1 HLIERTNL
9 PGNRSVLESR
19 SSLSFLPGS
28 VLVFRA
34 PPEGPWLGGRG
45 VGGGLAPL
53 CSFLPPPQGARHSM
67 YHWQAKPDNETAC
80 TANAVFEQ
88 GRGLPRHAEHTRAG
102 RPTRT
107 RKKPTYGCAR
117 ISTRQAPG
125 GFDTCSED
133 AAEVRSSEGAISTQ
147 F

>member
-1 HLIERTNL
+1 
-9 PGNRSVLESR
+9 SR

-34 PPEGPWLGGRG
+34 PPEGPRLGGRG

-107 RKKPTYGCAR
+107 QGKNPHTDVHTSPPGRLLEGLTHVRKMLQK
-117 ISTRQAPG
+117 
-125 GFDTCSED
+125 
-133 AAEVRSSEGAISTQ
+133 
-147 F
+147 